1 MLELRTAY
9 SRSFCGS
16 RDEIIFIE
24 TDLLEK
30 HRKKSHPIGS
40 VKHGALRAYQF
51 KAVEGK
57 GIDRVPVMDGTAPER
72 GVVETDPVEQE
83 KVLPPGEAADERGAV
98 AVCRFLDNDT
108 RRVAEGF
115 G

>member
-30 HRKKSHPIGS
+30 HRKKSHPSVAAPHPTSAACNPLSADPNPPSKPPQVPLSGVFQGDFYHIGS
-40 VKHGALRAYQF
+40 EDTEGWEISSNPQLF
-51 KAVEGK
+51 KV
-57 GIDRVPVMDGTAPER
+57 
-72 GVVETDPVEQE
+72 
-83 KVLPPGEAADERGAV
+83 PGESHARPLRGSPATS
-98 AVCRFLDNDT
+98 R
-108 RRVAEGF
+108 
-115 G
+115 

>member
-30 HRKKSHPIGS
+30 HRKKSHP
-40 VKHGALRAYQF
+40 F
-51 KAVEGK
+51 
-57 GIDRVPVMDGTAPER
+57 
-72 GVVETDPVEQE
+72 
-83 KVLPPGEAADERGAV
+83 
-98 AVCRFLDNDT
+98 
-108 RRVAEGF
+108 
-115 G
+115 